1 MSLTDVMSGF
11 ALQVFP
17 EVGFVL
23 FGTAFLAVAVSL
35 LLGRNRSHFERAQA
49 LPLEDEAGPRTGRG
63 DRE

>member
-1 MSLTDVMSGF
+1 MSLTDVMSGL

-35 LLGRNRSHFERAQA
+35 VLNRNRSHFEQGRY
-49 LPLEDEAGPRTGRG
+49 LPLDDEARGGQGRD

>member
-1 MSLTDVMSGF
+1 MSLTDVMSGL

-23 FGTAFLAVAVSL
+23 FGTAFLVVAVSL
-35 LLGRNRSHFERAQA
+35 LLNRNRSHFEHGRL
-49 LPLEDEAGPRTGRG
+49 LPLEDETSGRAGRD